1 MSRVSRVTTNES
13 SEMSLIPYEEKF
25 PLPGYYHIFI
35 SGIGPAR
42 SESHIQKNNPL
53 FNNIY
58 AILTLGSENQCRDF
72 NGFQDPNRYKLIEI

>member
-1 MSRVSRVTTNES
+1 MTTNES

-42 SESHIQKNNPL
+42 SESHIQKNN
-53 FNNIY
+53 IY